1 MAVFTDEPSAEDAS
15 PFDLALLAEKPRK
28 LRNHDVINGKR
39 ITRTGKNKDV
49 MVFDCYRYIRR
60 EEATP
65 DGRSRTV
72 YEQPSTTLCAK
83 YPCAESHWHRET
95 LELMTLRPPIVCA
108 SAMLGKKKS
117 GFRKLPDKV
126 SPGRPKR
133 RSRSGGGG
141 GAARED
147 ESTASRYELA
157 AGIAQKIC
165 ATIVEDRAY
174 LLRTRKTAFHK
185 K

>member
-1 MAVFTDEPSAEDAS
+1 M
-15 PFDLALLAEKPRK
+15 
-28 LRNHDVINGKR
+28 INGKEVKR
-39 ITRTGKNKDV
+39 NGKNKDM

-60 EEATP
+60 KEATP
-65 DGRSRTV
+65 DGRFKTV

-95 LELMTLRPPIVCA
+95 LELMAVRPPIVCT
-108 SAMLGKKKS
+108 SAKLGKKKS
-117 GFRKLPDKV
+117 GFRKLPDKI

-133 RSRSGGGG
+133 RSRGGDGG
-141 GAARED
+141 SARED

-174 LLRTRKTAFHK
+174 LLRTRKTAFHTK
-185 K
+185 